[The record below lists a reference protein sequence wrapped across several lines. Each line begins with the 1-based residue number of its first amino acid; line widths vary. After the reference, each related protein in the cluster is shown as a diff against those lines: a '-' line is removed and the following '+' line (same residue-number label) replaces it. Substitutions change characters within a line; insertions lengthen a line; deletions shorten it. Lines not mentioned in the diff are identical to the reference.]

1 MTMCRIAPAVVLAL
15 TLGGHVLAQSYPAK
29 PVRAIIPAGTGTPTD
44 IAGRAI
50 GLAISPHLGQQII
63 IDNRVGANGIIG
75 IIGMASGIHD
85 LQIAG
90 SLQ

>member
-15 TLGGHVLAQSYPAK
+15 ALGGHVLAQSYPAK

-50 GLAISPHLGQQII
+50 GLAIAPHLGQQII

-75 IIGMASGIHD
+75 MASGIHD
-85 LQIAG
+85 L
-90 SLQ
+90 